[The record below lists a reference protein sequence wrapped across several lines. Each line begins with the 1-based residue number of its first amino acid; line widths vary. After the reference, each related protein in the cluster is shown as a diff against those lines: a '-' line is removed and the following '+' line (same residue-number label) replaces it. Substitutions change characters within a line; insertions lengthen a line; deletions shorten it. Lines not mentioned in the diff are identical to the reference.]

1 MQTTP
6 ISLRAASNR
15 IPGSLIAPNSSEC
28 QEPKLPIKD
37 GLNEAPSPGN
47 ALNRNVFSAL
57 GQRDVY
63 SGDIALIKNY
73 EKKLAEL
80 KELAEQSRSTKDLSQ
95 RSRSLQ
101 NTAKVYLDTIKAL
114 EALPDTD
121 VSVIKKELS
130 ADLAKLLEEDLLL
143 VYCIGY
149 LAAEWFQDYAPYLEN
164 IINLKSLDAVT
175 GQCLKQYYDIQSG
188 GYQWC
193 KAEKGSFE
201 IKAEAMVQE
210 QIHFLI
216 GSLQG
221 NRDKMASSLLLI
233 ENYLKNLIDEHP
245 DRLGFHSIGDVYV
258 FLMRQGS
265 SSAIVG
271 FLDTYKL
278 IYDILKKKKLNPNFF
293 LSEMHVLQS
302 ALSLCLGWRRFFSLN
317 TTNIL
322 NIWELSPKY
331 SMHSQPLTALY
342 LENLELFQAACQDCY
357 EAIEKEITK
366 QGIQFLSEKSY
377 MADLVSCLSIAL
389 LTVKNWTE
397 DTFSKLGA
405 INYRADIDSQE
416 EARRLKGSMGD
427 QSSALLESIAQIYLR
442 SERLEHRQTAQT
454 IGGFLRTHSA

>member
-28 QEPKLPIKD
+28 QQPKLPIKD

-101 NTAKVYLDTIKAL
+101 NTAKAYLDTIKAL

-130 ADLAKLLEEDLLL
+130 RDLAKLLEEDLLL

-293 LSEMHVLQS
+293 LSEMHVLKS

-317 TTNIL
+317 TNNIL
-322 NIWELSPKY
+322 NIWDLSPKY

-366 QGIQFLSEKSY
+366 QGIQFLSKKSY

-397 DTFSKLGA
+397 ETFFKLGP
-405 INYRADIDSQE
+405 INHRADIDSKE
-416 EARRLKGSMGD
+416 EARRLKESIYK
-427 QSSALLESIAQIYLR
+427 QSHTLLESIAQIYLR
-442 SERLEHRQTAQT
+442 SERREHQQTAQT